1 MLKTRILT
9 SLILLPLIFFA
20 IFFLPPFYF
29 SVFAGLIILLSAW
42 EWSIFIEFQINWLR
56 LVYVALVLFGILFS
70 AWLPIGLILLIAL
83 FFWLWAGCAII
94 AYEKNKPSAGF
105 QFPVVRSLMGF
116 FILIACWVS
125 VIFLKSDAQL
135 GPAWLVFILM
145 IIMAADVGAYF
156 FGKRFGKIA
165 LAARVSPNKTREGF
179 IGGMIV
185 AACVAFIGGF
195 FFHLSLL
202 QHVSLIMLA
211 FLSALF
217 SALGDL
223 TVSLLKRMS
232 GIKDTGKIFPGH
244 GGVLDRLDSVAAA
257 TVVFALGVLLLR
269 L

>member
-9 SLILLPLIFFA
+9 SLILLPLIFSA

-42 EWSIFIEFQINWLR
+42 EWSIFIGFQINWLR
-56 LVYVALVLFGILFS
+56 LVYVAFVLFGILFS
-70 AWLPIGLILLIAL
+70 AWTPIGLILLIAL

-94 AYEKNKPSAGF
+94 SYEKNKPGAGF
-105 QFPVVRSLMGF
+105 QFPIARSLVGF
-116 FILIACWVS
+116 FTLIACWNAIV
-125 VIFLKSDAQL
+125 FLKSDVQL
-135 GPAWLVFILM
+135 GPAWLIFILM

-165 LAARVSPNKTREGF
+165 LASRVSPKKTREGF
-179 IGGMIV
+179 VGGMII
-185 AACVAFIGGF
+185 AAGVAFVGGF

-202 QHVSLIMLA
+202 QHVFFVILG
-211 FLSALF
+211 FVSALF

-257 TVVFALGVLLLR
+257 TVIFALGVLLLR
-269 L
+269 